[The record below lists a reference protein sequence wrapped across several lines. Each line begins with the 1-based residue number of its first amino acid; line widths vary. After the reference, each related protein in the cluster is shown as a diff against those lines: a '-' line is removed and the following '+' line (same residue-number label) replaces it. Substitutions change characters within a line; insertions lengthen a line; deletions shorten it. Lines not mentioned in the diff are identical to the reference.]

1 MKLAN
6 SFSILSP
13 KEKKVHA
20 IIWLVGLIMINIP
33 DWRVTMG
40 LFHSD
45 DFSLII
51 PSMYGLVLN
60 ALLFY
65 DCSSEFQQADLMNI
79 WSRVKNTLTIFF
91 KFSLIEAALD
101 SGYFA
106 LHYWTISREAIIE
119 IVWGQVLMNFIF
131 FYLPAV
137 MFGFIKAWQKSE
149 SQEKQESKIII
160 KDGTELIHLAPSTL
174 THVES
179 DGNYVI
185 YHAKRKYTIRQS
197 LSQAEASLP
206 EYFVRSHKSFI
217 INTKLIEKRTYNDLI
232 VGGFII
238 PIGRKYRK
246 NLQAILDS

>member
-1 MKLAN
+1 MKLSN
-6 SFSILSP
+6 SFSILSS
-13 KEKKVHA
+13 KEKKVHT
-20 IIWLVGLIMINIP
+20 IVWFVGLIMINIP

-40 LFHSD
+40 PFHSD
-45 DFSLII
+45 DFSLLI
-51 PSMYGLVLN
+51 PSLYGLVLN

-65 DCSSEFQQADLMNI
+65 ECSTEFQQADLMNI
-79 WSRVKNTLTIFF
+79 WNRAKNTLIIFF

-106 LHYWTISREAIIE
+106 LHYWTISKEVIVE
-119 IVWGQVLMNFIF
+119 IVWGQILMNFIF

-149 SQEKQESKIII
+149 SHEKQEPKIVI
-160 KDGTELIHLAPSTL
+160 KDGAQSIHLSPSEL

-185 YHAKRKYTIRQS
+185 YHAKKKHMIRQS
-197 LSQAEASLP
+197 LSQAEDSLP
-206 EYFVRSHKSFI
+206 DYFVRSHKSFI
-217 INTKLIEKRTYNDLI
+217 INTRMIEKQTYNDLV

-246 NLQAILDS
+246 GLQAILDS

>member
-13 KEKKVHA
+13 KERKVHA
-20 IIWLVGLIMINIP
+20 IIWLVGIIMINIP

-40 LFHSD
+40 PFHSD
-45 DFSLII
+45 DFSLMI
-51 PSMYGLVLN
+51 PSIYGLILN

-65 DCSSEFQQADLMNI
+65 DCSSEFQQANLLNI

-91 KFSLIEAALD
+91 KFSLIEAVLD

-106 LHYWTISREAIIE
+106 LHYWTISEEVIVE
-119 IVWGQVLMNFIF
+119 IVWGQILMNFIF

-137 MFGFIKAWQKSE
+137 MFGFIKAWQKMESE
-149 SQEKQESKIII
+149 EKSEPKIVI
-160 KDGTELIHLAPSTL
+160 KDGAQTIHLIPNQL

-179 DGNYVI
+179 DGNYSI
-185 YHAKRKYTIRQS
+185 YHTEKKYMIRQS
-197 LSQAEASLP
+197 LTQAEAVLP
-206 EYFVRSHKSFI
+206 DYFVRSHKSFI
-217 INTKLIEKRTYNDLI
+217 VNTRLIEKQTYNDLV